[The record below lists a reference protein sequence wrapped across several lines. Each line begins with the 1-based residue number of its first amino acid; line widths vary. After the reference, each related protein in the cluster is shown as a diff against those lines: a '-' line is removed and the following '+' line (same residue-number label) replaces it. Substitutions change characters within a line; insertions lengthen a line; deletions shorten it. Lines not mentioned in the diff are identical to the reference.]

1 MNAARLLFIAIVIL
15 VILSGIGSADRGIG
29 ATPES
34 VGITTSTT
42 IIAEGNFESHTEFAI
57 RTTDN
62 PTGLSNLAPLGE
74 DAGVYEAV
82 YTEDTQSSGTG
93 IIRYDKELDIETSG
107 QITGQWNVEAVKQL
121 TYVGIDGGRVYSAD
135 YMMIDG
141 AARSSETAD
150 SIICPFASDVNV
162 IAPAYC
168 NRAEAGSTIDMS
180 VANVQT
186 VATDRFIVAS
196 GDHPVELNYWI
207 RVLELEDGVPSR
219 GSASA
224 FLEIIVHEGSRG
236 DASEILME
244 RLEFS
249 DVTTVDGE
257 ITTFDKRVH
266 YEAGLVR

>member
-1 MNAARLLFIAIVIL
+1 MNATRILIGALLILIV
-15 VILSGIGSADRGIG
+15 LSGSGTADRGIG

-62 PTGLSNLAPLGE
+62 PTGLTNLAPLGD
-74 DAGVYEAV
+74 DAGVYESV

-121 TYVGIDGGRVYSAD
+121 AYIGIDGGRVFSSD

-141 AARSSETAD
+141 AARSSETTD
-150 SIICPFASDVNV
+150 SIICPFASDSDV

-180 VANVQT
+180 VANVMT

-207 RVLELEDGVPSR
+207 RVLELDDGIPSQ
-219 GSASA
+219 GMASA
-224 FLEIIVHEGSRG
+224 FLEIAVNEASRG
-236 DASEILME
+236 DASDILME

-249 DVTTVDGE
+249 DVTTVDGQ